1 MKMKIE
7 KLVALMLLIVMSFS
21 TLVGCTLDAAAA
33 GKVSEKEIQSRVAR
47 IIDEELEN
55 VLPLLE
61 ENDDLEF
68 TDSTGRSID
77 IRSLKGSDIVAR
89 AIEDGGEEYINFSY
103 KVLTATTTDEIVKSA
118 KGLVSDED
126 YQMLVEKAKEEEEH
140 AARIFEEQSRQMTMA
155 QQKELYKDLKKLV
168 IKAVVL
174 LTAGL
179 VYACIPKVMVWG
191 KVSAACAVAVAAG
204 VVASGIMTFFEY
216 QRFGIPG
223 DDLPSFES

>member
-1 MKMKIE
+1 MKKHVE
-7 KLVALMLLIVMSFS
+7 KVVALLLLIVMSFTS
-21 TLVGCTLDAAAA
+21 LVGCTLEAAAS
-33 GKVSEKEIQSRVAR
+33 GKVSKSEIQSRVAR
-47 IIDEELEN
+47 LIDEELEN

-179 VYACIPKVMVWG
+179 VYHTI
-191 KVSAACAVAVAAG
+191 
-204 VVASGIMTFFEY
+204 T
-216 QRFGIPG
+216 
-223 DDLPSFES
+223 